1 MEINYKNEKYDL
13 ILEPTEA
20 IGAAGDQ
27 KWTQSVEIVSV
38 DIGEDKT
45 LITYIS
51 TYRFTNRPETIN
63 ANKSGIYNFTLVSKM
78 ITKLP
83 TKIIDSLIDGGDSVK
98 LDVAFYPDVSS
109 DEVLDLEIVS
119 GATITVEELTN
130 YYNNRNGFI
139 EERFNIKLNRV

>member
-1 MEINYKNEKYDL
+1 MEINYKNKKYDL
-13 ILEPTEA
+13 ILESTEA

-51 TYRFTNRPETIN
+51 TDRFTNRPETIN

-78 ITKLP
+78 TTKLP
-83 TKIIDSLIDGGDSVK
+83 TKVIDSFIDSGDSVK
-98 LDVAFYPDVSS
+98 LDVAFYPDVLSNEIS
-109 DEVLDLEIVS
+109 DLEIVS
-119 GATITVEELTN
+119 GATITTEELTN
-130 YYNNRNGFI
+130 YYNNRNGSI
-139 EERFNIKLNRV
+139 EEHFNIKLNRV